1 MAQRLEEADILHITR
16 QVEACAQIFPGH
28 KSFAV
33 PIDHGVATITLPS
46 FGPKLNRIT
55 GWGRAGCVSEKEL
68 LIVEAEF
75 AKNGVDTEINL
86 CPLSGRALS
95 NST

>member
-1 MAQRLEEADILHITR
+1 L
-16 QVEACAQIFPGH
+16 
-28 KSFAV
+28 S
-33 PIDHGVATITLPS
+33 
-46 FGPKLNRIT
+46 RIT